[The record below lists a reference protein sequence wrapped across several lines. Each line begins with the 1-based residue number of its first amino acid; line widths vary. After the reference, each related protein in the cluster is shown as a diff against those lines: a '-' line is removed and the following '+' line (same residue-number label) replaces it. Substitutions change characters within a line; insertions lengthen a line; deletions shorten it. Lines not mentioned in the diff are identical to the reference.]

1 MPINN
6 NGSINNDYVS
16 PGYDVNQKPDDDIIA
31 DRLPNDYLGK
41 DAFLK
46 LMLTQLQYQ
55 DPLEPMDNQESIA
68 QMAQFSALEQMQ
80 NLNSNMQVSQA
91 GIKLALDGM
100 TETITSIQKAL
111 EAYGIKVEK
120 PVVTVEE
127 DGTKITKYP
136 DGTEVTE
143 KPDKTIITKRPDKT
157 VITEYPDGIVVTKK
171 PDGTII
177 TKHPDGTET
186 TEKPEKPEGTDDE
199 ANSDD

>member
-1 MPINN
+1 MPINS

-16 PGYDVNQKPDDDIIA
+16 PGYDINKKPEDDNIIA

-80 NLNSNMQVSQA
+80 NLNNNMQVSQA

-100 TETITSIQKAL
+100 ANSITSISKAL
-111 EAYGIKVEK
+111 EAYGIKVPEK
-120 PVVTVEE
+120 PVVTEGE
-127 DGTKITKYP
+127 NGEKISTYP
-136 DGTEVTE
+136 DGTVVTE
-143 KPDKTIITKRPDKT
+143 YEDKKVT
-157 VITEYPDGIVVTKK
+157 VK
-171 PDGTII
+171 PDGT
-177 TKHPDGTET
+177 KVTET
-186 TEKPEKPEGTDDE
+186 IEKPKEEEKTEENPENNG
-199 ANSDD
+199 

>member
-1 MPINN
+1 MPVNN
-6 NGSINNDYVS
+6 NVSRNNDDYTAPS
-16 PGYDVNQKPDDDIIA
+16 HDINQKPDDDIIP

-80 NLNSNMQVSQA
+80 NLNSNMQISQA

-100 TETITSIQKAL
+100 TDTITSIQKAL

-120 PVVTVEE
+120 PVVTEGE
-127 DGTKITKYP
+127 NGEKITTHPDGTK
-136 DGTEVTE
+136 VTE
-143 KPDKTIITKRPDKT
+143 KL
-157 VITEYPDGIVVTKK
+157 DGTVVTEK

-177 TKHPDGTET
+177 TKDKDGKET
-186 TEKPEKPEGTDDE
+186 TTKPLTPIKPVDTGDNPDD
-199 ANSDD
+199 AVDTGNDKD